1 MAELLSRGG
10 RGEEGGGPS
19 VTWRSGVS
27 CAGDSGGVGGAS
39 GTEGGKVY
47 TAAAHLCKQ
56 GQTKSFVKNG
66 LDRKDVTQ

>member
-19 VTWRSGVS
+19 VAWRSGVS

-56 GQTKSFVKNG
+56 GQTKSF
-66 LDRKDVTQ
+66 